1 MNKVISA
8 FKKHWNK
15 AVAVFCVV
23 AIVFATS
30 FSMTSVASADDLSE
44 VISDDL
50 YDWLKDNLYSYGK
63 ENLDKYKA
71 SVLEFGFDLLR
82 FDTYNV
88 SGGNYSLPD
97 RSTISGTAYPI
108 TATATSSSGTVYN
121 IKAFNDNY
129 LKTYFDFFSKG
140 YTDYSYANLAEKYG
154 LIRQG
159 LNTQEI
165 LALLSPNYP
174 LGGYDFETFSSYYNA
189 RYCKYLL
196 DNNSDYGDSGYENKN
211 PDDYSYDVRITTDD
225 LKKIYTD
232 YSLMYAPMP
241 TPSQYLYNYQSATG
255 KKETGVGFHQFNPYA
270 PVFRYGKGYGADVGQ
285 KTGWSNGCYVLPY
298 LFDDDLN
305 GTYYSWGYWHFYHKT
320 EDSIRYICADYISLA
335 DDSDVTHFERA
346 WNMSEKGASYGLA
359 TFANYFALC
368 SYNSDTLYLQCS
380 QSTADFSLLQL
391 SLGRDKFLA
400 LNGKITDLVSK
411 SFTLFLQASTF
422 TPQTNTADDWGYIM
436 SETPFELFKDQTSID
451 FSRIPNNYTIT
462 INGDTIYDYSITN
475 PDTGDSTTIKKY
487 IDDDYDFPQVPDVP
501 DVPDPGDGSGTGG
514 KVEVS
519 GKIDVSG
526 KVGVDVNVNVNSGS
540 SSNPDPGDYI
550 DPGTV
555 DTNLDHYLEQVPELS
570 KGFIDYLKDFFAWL
584 PDEIYGLI
592 ILGLVVM
599 IFCRLAGR

>member
-8 FKKHWNK
+8 FKKHWDK

-23 AIVFATS
+23 AIVVVTSVS
-30 FSMTSVASADDLSE
+30 FSSSASAD
-44 VISDDL
+44 VIE
-50 YDWLKDNLYSYGK
+50 DN
-63 ENLDKYKA
+63 DHM
-71 SVLEFGFDLLR
+71 
-82 FDTYNV
+82 
-88 SGGNYSLPD
+88 
-97 RSTISGTAYPI
+97 
-108 TATATSSSGTVYN
+108 
-121 IKAFNDNY
+121 
-129 LKTYFDFFSKG
+129 
-140 YTDYSYANLAEKYG
+140 
-154 LIRQG
+154 
-159 LNTQEI
+159 
-165 LALLSPNYP
+165 
-174 LGGYDFETFSSYYNA
+174 DFETDLNKVLTKAILGMDWSEVVAEYFDVFYETISLNYWNVNTS
-189 RYCKYLL
+189 LFPQ
-196 DNNSDYGDSGYENKN
+196 YGDDGLFT
-211 PDDYSYDVRITTDD
+211 DDYLSENGKKYDGYYMSPPIDWDQFVLYAQERRKSELDSSTLDSNDYVKKNNVDPVKITTDD

-255 KKETGVGFHQFNPYA
+255 TKQTGGYYEFAPYA
-270 PVFRYGKGYGADVGQ
+270 PLWRSGLGFGADIGS
-285 KTGWSNGCYVLPY
+285 KGGWKKDCYVLPY
-298 LFDDDLN
+298 IYDDDV
-305 GTYYSWGYWHFYHKT
+305 GSTYYFSGYWHFTIEVDEFYKAT
-320 EDSIRYICADYISLA
+320 YTCDFVSLLGDEDTTSNHLSQSHEY
-335 DDSDVTHFERA
+335 RA
-346 WNMSEKGASYGLA
+346 YALKVVNGAWLYCY
-359 TFANYFALC
+359 T
-368 SYNSDTLYLQCS
+368 SDTYYVQG
-380 QSTADFSLLQL
+380 SLNMNSGQGTVVNAPVAKTTYAVSGKL
-391 SLGRDKFLA
+391 S
-400 LNGKITDLVSK
+400 DLVK
-411 SFTLFLQASTF
+411 QNFGNMLRASTF
-422 TPQTNTADDWGYIM
+422 TPATNKTDDWGYIM

-501 DVPDPGDGSGTGG
+501 DVPDPGDDSGTGG

-526 KVGVDVNVNVNSGS
+526 KVDVDVNVNVNSGS

>member
-23 AIVFATS
+23 AIVFVTS
-30 FSMTSVASADDLSE
+30 FSMTSVYAVTSWADVAEDAISVRDAYFTYWFSHKSSFGDFIKQASDIPVSWLKFVDSFGW
-44 VISDDL
+44 VISPVDDL
-50 YDWLKDNLYSYGK
+50 YYYLNDSKDLMV
-63 ENLDKYKA
+63 A
-71 SVLEFGFDLLR
+71 A
-82 FDTYNV
+82 
-88 SGGNYSLPD
+88 GGGGGHS
-97 RSTISGTAYPI
+97 RTALH
-108 TATATSSSGTVYN
+108 G
-121 IKAFNDNY
+121 
-129 LKTYFDFFSKG
+129 G
-140 YTDYSYANLAEKYG
+140 
-154 LIRQG
+154 
-159 LNTQEI
+159 
-165 LALLSPNYP
+165 
-174 LGGYDFETFSSYYNA
+174 GGYCRTCRKPSDECTCEFFESEADGF
-189 RYCKYLL
+189 
-196 DNNSDYGDSGYENKN
+196 N
-211 PDDYSYDVRITTDD
+211 PVINGSD
-225 LKKIYTD
+225 LKQIYTD

-411 SFTLFLQASTF
+411 SFTSFLQASTF

-501 DVPDPGDGSGTGG
+501 DVPDPGDDSGTVG

-526 KVGVDVNVNVNSGS
+526 KVDVDVNVNVNSGS
-540 SSNPDPGDYI
+540 SSNSDPGDYI

>member
-8 FKKHWNK
+8 FKKHWDK

-23 AIVFATS
+23 AIVVVTSVS
-30 FSMTSVASADDLSE
+30 FSSSASAD
-44 VISDDL
+44 VIE
-50 YDWLKDNLYSYGK
+50 DN
-63 ENLDKYKA
+63 DHM
-71 SVLEFGFDLLR
+71 
-82 FDTYNV
+82 
-88 SGGNYSLPD
+88 
-97 RSTISGTAYPI
+97 
-108 TATATSSSGTVYN
+108 
-121 IKAFNDNY
+121 
-129 LKTYFDFFSKG
+129 
-140 YTDYSYANLAEKYG
+140 
-154 LIRQG
+154 
-159 LNTQEI
+159 
-165 LALLSPNYP
+165 
-174 LGGYDFETFSSYYNA
+174 DFETDLNKVLTKAILGMDWSEVVAEYFDVFYETISLNYWNVNTS
-189 RYCKYLL
+189 LFPQ
-196 DNNSDYGDSGYENKN
+196 YGDDGLFT
-211 PDDYSYDVRITTDD
+211 DDYLSENGKKYDGYYMSPPIDWDQFSLYAQERRKSELDSSTLDSNDYVKKNNVDPVKITTDD

-255 KKETGVGFHQFNPYA
+255 KKETGYGYHQFNPYA

-285 KTGWSNGCYVLPY
+285 KSGWSNGCYVLPY
-298 LFDDDLN
+298 IFDDDLH

-320 EDSIRYICADYISLA
+320 EDNIRYICADYISLA
-335 DDSDVTHFERA
+335 DDSDVTHFESA
-346 WNMSEKGASYGLA
+346 WKMSEKGASYGLA

-400 LNGKITDLVSK
+400 LNGKITDFVSK
-411 SFTLFLQASTF
+411 SFTSFLQASTF

-475 PDTGDSTTIKKY
+475 PDTGDSTKIKKY

-501 DVPDPGDGSGTGG
+501 DVPDPGDDSGTGG

-526 KVGVDVNVNVNSGS
+526 KVDVDVNVNVNSGS

>member
-1 MNKVISA
+1 MNKVISVVKKWWMKVVSVICA
-8 FKKHWNK
+8 ALISFLTLHPYLSVVVLASGAGAVIGSILEWAGYVSSAVDILSPLFNNTPGSLTETKYLCAWMDIIKDSGISEEDFKAYYTEIITRSDEWTVGSDEYKTWLFIQDT
-15 AVAVFCVV
+15 VAVGVSLD
-23 AIVFATS
+23 AICYLA
-30 FSMTSVASADDLSE
+30 
-44 VISDDL
+44 
-50 YDWLKDNLYSYGK
+50 YH
-63 ENLDKYKA
+63 
-71 SVLEFGFDLLR
+71 
-82 FDTYNV
+82 DT
-88 SGGNYSLPD
+88 GTED
-97 RSTISGTAYPI
+97 FTISEDNKPQVTG
-108 TATATSSSGTVYN
+108 SGFKS
-121 IKAFNDNY
+121 I
-129 LKTYFDFFSKG
+129 
-140 YTDYSYANLAEKYG
+140 
-154 LIRQG
+154 I
-159 LNTQEI
+159 
-165 LALLSPNYP
+165 
-174 LGGYDFETFSSYYNA
+174 
-189 RYCKYLL
+189 
-196 DNNSDYGDSGYENKN
+196 
-211 PDDYSYDVRITTDD
+211 
-225 LKKIYTD
+225 TD

-255 KKETGVGFHQFNPYA
+255 EKQTAGYHEFAPCAPLWRSGLGF
-270 PVFRYGKGYGADVGQ
+270 GADIGS
-285 KTGWSNGCYVLPY
+285 KGGWKKDCYVLPY
-298 LFDDDLN
+298 IYDDDV
-305 GTYYSWGYWHFYHKT
+305 GSTYYYSGYWHFTIEVDEFYKAT
-320 EDSIRYICADYISLA
+320 YTCDFVSLLGDEDSTQFHLTKSHEY
-335 DDSDVTHFERA
+335 RA
-346 WNMSEKGASYGLA
+346 YALKVSSGAWIQCF
-359 TFANYFALC
+359 T
-368 SYNSDTLYLQCS
+368 SDTSYLQ
-380 QSTADFSLLQL
+380 
-391 SLGRDKFLA
+391 GNLA
-400 LNGKITDLVSK
+400 LNTSYATVVNAPAAKTTYAVSGKLSDLVK
-411 SFTLFLQASTF
+411 NNFGNMLRATTF

-501 DVPDPGDGSGTGG
+501 DVPDPGDDSGTGG

>member
-15 AVAVFCVV
+15 AVVVFCVV
-23 AIVFATS
+23 AIVFVTS

-97 RSTISGTAYPI
+97 GSKPSGTAYPI

-121 IKAFNDNY
+121 IKAFNDNF

-140 YTDYSYANLAEKYG
+140 YTDYSYANLAEKFG

-174 LGGYDFETFSSYYNA
+174 LGGYDFETFKNYYNA

-225 LKKIYTD
+225 LKALYTD

-241 TPSQYLYNYQSATG
+241 TPSQYLYSYQNVTG
-255 KKETGVGFHQFNPYA
+255 NRHGKSFYPYA
-270 PVFRYGKGYGADVGQ
+270 PVYRYGRGWGCNVGQSSGWSEGCYLLGFLCDDDVGN
-285 KTGWSNGCYVLPY
+285 TLYAECYQHFFFTKSDDGTVLFNYEVFSLTDGSLLYSGNTPY
-298 LFDDDLN
+298 VSSGFYGLESANRLAIYLSDFKYLN
-305 GTYYSWGYWHFYHKT
+305 NDTAGIAYYQFSYPKYNYYYS
-320 EDSIRYICADYISLA
+320 
-335 DDSDVTHFERA
+335 
-346 WNMSEKGASYGLA
+346 
-359 TFANYFALC
+359 
-368 SYNSDTLYLQCS
+368 
-380 QSTADFSLLQL
+380 
-391 SLGRDKFLA
+391 
-400 LNGKITDLVSK
+400 GKISEVVKTA
-411 SFTLFLQASTF
+411 FITYFNATTF

-436 SETPFELFKDQTSID
+436 SETPFELFANQTSVD

-501 DVPDPGDGSGTGG
+501 DVPDPGDDSGTGG

-526 KVGVDVNVNVNSGS
+526 KVDVDVNVNVNSGS

-592 ILGLVVM
+592 ILGLVVV

>member
-23 AIVFATS
+23 AIVVVTS
-30 FSMTSVASADDLSE
+30 FSFSSSASADVIEDNDHMDLETDLNKVLTKAILGMDWSEVVAEYFDVFYETISLNYWNVNTSLFPQYGDDGLFTDDYLSE
-44 VISDDL
+44 NGKKYEGYYMSPPIDWDQFAL
-50 YDWLKDNLYSYGK
+50 YAQERRKS
-63 ENLDKYKA
+63 ELDSSTLDSNDYVKKN
-71 SVLEFGFDLLR
+71 
-82 FDTYNV
+82 NV
-88 SGGNYSLPD
+88 DP
-97 RSTISGTAYPI
+97 
-108 TATATSSSGTVYN
+108 VK
-121 IKAFNDNY
+121 IK
-129 LKTYFDFFSKG
+129 S
-140 YTDYSYANLAEKYG
+140 
-154 LIRQG
+154 
-159 LNTQEI
+159 
-165 LALLSPNYP
+165 
-174 LGGYDFETFSSYYNA
+174 
-189 RYCKYLL
+189 
-196 DNNSDYGDSGYENKN
+196 
-211 PDDYSYDVRITTDD
+211 DD

-241 TPSQYLYNYQSATG
+241 TPSQYLYSYQSATG
-255 KKETGVGFHQFNPYA
+255 EKQTAGYHEFAPYA
-270 PVFRYGKGYGADVGQ
+270 PLWRSGLGFGADIGS
-285 KTGWSNGCYVLPY
+285 KGGWKKDCYVLPY
-298 LFDDDLN
+298 IYDDDV
-305 GTYYSWGYWHFYHKT
+305 GSTYYYSGYWHFTIEVDDSYKAT
-320 EDSIRYICADYISLA
+320 YSCDFVSLLGDEDSTSCHLTKSHEY
-335 DDSDVTHFERA
+335 RA
-346 WNMSEKGASYGLA
+346 YALKVLSGAWLYCY
-359 TFANYFALC
+359 T
-368 SYNSDTLYLQCS
+368 SDTYYVQGTMNM
-380 QSTADFSLLQL
+380 QSGQGTVVNAPAVKTTYAVSGKL
-391 SLGRDKFLA
+391 S
-400 LNGKITDLVSK
+400 DLVK
-411 SFTLFLQASTF
+411 QNFGNMLRASTF
-422 TPQTNTADDWGYIM
+422 TPATNKTDDWGYIM

-501 DVPDPGDGSGTGG
+501 DVPGPGDDSGTGG

-550 DPGTV
+550 NPGTV

-592 ILGLVVM
+592 ILALVVM

>member
-15 AVAVFCVV
+15 AVVVFCVV
-23 AIVFATS
+23 AIVFVTS

-97 RSTISGTAYPI
+97 GSKPSGTAYPI

-121 IKAFNDNY
+121 IKAFNDNF

-140 YTDYSYANLAEKYG
+140 YTDYSYANLAEKFG

-174 LGGYDFETFSSYYNA
+174 LGGYDFETFKNYYNA

-225 LKKIYTD
+225 LKALYTD

-255 KKETGVGFHQFNPYA
+255 EKQTAGYHEFAPCAPLWRSGLGF
-270 PVFRYGKGYGADVGQ
+270 GADIGS
-285 KTGWSNGCYVLPY
+285 KGGWKKDCYVLPY
-298 LFDDDLN
+298 IYDDDV
-305 GTYYSWGYWHFYHKT
+305 GSTYYYSGYWHFTIEVDEFYKAT
-320 EDSIRYICADYISLA
+320 YTCDFVSLLGDEDSTQFHLTKSHEY
-335 DDSDVTHFERA
+335 RA
-346 WNMSEKGASYGLA
+346 YALKVSSGAWIQCF
-359 TFANYFALC
+359 T
-368 SYNSDTLYLQCS
+368 SDTSFLQ
-380 QSTADFSLLQL
+380 
-391 SLGRDKFLA
+391 GNLA
-400 LNGKITDLVSK
+400 LNTSYATVVNAPASKTTYAVSGKLSDLVK
-411 SFTLFLQASTF
+411 NNFGNMLRATTF

-501 DVPDPGDGSGTGG
+501 DVPDPGDDSGIGG

-526 KVGVDVNVNVNSGS
+526 KVDVDVNVNVNSGS

-555 DTNLDHYLEQVPELS
+555 DTNLDHYLEQVPKLS

>member
-8 FKKHWNK
+8 FKKHWDK

-23 AIVFATS
+23 AIVVVTSVS
-30 FSMTSVASADDLSE
+30 FSSSASAD
-44 VISDDL
+44 VIE
-50 YDWLKDNLYSYGK
+50 DN
-63 ENLDKYKA
+63 DHM
-71 SVLEFGFDLLR
+71 
-82 FDTYNV
+82 
-88 SGGNYSLPD
+88 
-97 RSTISGTAYPI
+97 
-108 TATATSSSGTVYN
+108 
-121 IKAFNDNY
+121 
-129 LKTYFDFFSKG
+129 
-140 YTDYSYANLAEKYG
+140 
-154 LIRQG
+154 
-159 LNTQEI
+159 
-165 LALLSPNYP
+165 
-174 LGGYDFETFSSYYNA
+174 DFETDLNKVLTKAILGMDWSEVVAEYFDVFYETISLNYWNVNTS
-189 RYCKYLL
+189 LFPQ
-196 DNNSDYGDSGYENKN
+196 YGDDGLFT
-211 PDDYSYDVRITTDD
+211 DDYLSENGKKYDGYYMSPPIDWDQFSLYAQERRKSELDSSTLDSNDYVKKNNVDPVKITTDD

-255 KKETGVGFHQFNPYA
+255 KKETGYGYHQFNPYA

-285 KTGWSNGCYVLPY
+285 KSGWSNGCYVLPY
-298 LFDDDLN
+298 IFDDDLQ

-320 EDSIRYICADYISLA
+320 EDNIRYMCADYISLA

-380 QSTADFSLLQL
+380 QSSADYSLLQL

-411 SFTLFLQASTF
+411 SFTSFLQASTF

-501 DVPDPGDGSGTGG
+501 DVPDPGDDSGTGG

-526 KVGVDVNVNVNSGS
+526 KVDVDVNVNVNSGS

-550 DPGTV
+550 NPGTV

-592 ILGLVVM
+592 ILGLVVV

>member
-8 FKKHWNK
+8 FKKHWDK

-23 AIVFATS
+23 AIVVVTS
-30 FSMTSVASADDLSE
+30 FSFSSSASADVIEDNDHMDLETDLNKVLTKAILGMDWSEVVAEYFDVFYETISLNYWNVNTSLFPQYGDDGLFTDDYLSE
-44 VISDDL
+44 NGKKYEGYYMSPPIDWDQFAL
-50 YDWLKDNLYSYGK
+50 YAQERRKS
-63 ENLDKYKA
+63 ELDSSTLDSNDYVKKN
-71 SVLEFGFDLLR
+71 
-82 FDTYNV
+82 NV
-88 SGGNYSLPD
+88 DP
-97 RSTISGTAYPI
+97 
-108 TATATSSSGTVYN
+108 VK
-121 IKAFNDNY
+121 IK
-129 LKTYFDFFSKG
+129 S
-140 YTDYSYANLAEKYG
+140 
-154 LIRQG
+154 
-159 LNTQEI
+159 
-165 LALLSPNYP
+165 
-174 LGGYDFETFSSYYNA
+174 
-189 RYCKYLL
+189 
-196 DNNSDYGDSGYENKN
+196 
-211 PDDYSYDVRITTDD
+211 DD

-255 KKETGVGFHQFNPYA
+255 EKQTAGYHEFAPYA
-270 PVFRYGKGYGADVGQ
+270 PLWRSGLGFGADIGS
-285 KTGWSNGCYVLPY
+285 KGGWKKDCYVLPY
-298 LFDDDLN
+298 IYDDDV
-305 GTYYSWGYWHFYHKT
+305 GSTYYYSGYWHFTIEVDDSYKAT
-320 EDSIRYICADYISLA
+320 YSCDFVSLLGDEDSTQCHLTKSHEY
-335 DDSDVTHFERA
+335 RA
-346 WNMSEKGASYGLA
+346 YALKVLSGAWLYCY
-359 TFANYFALC
+359 T
-368 SYNSDTLYLQCS
+368 SDTYYVQGTMNM
-380 QSTADFSLLQL
+380 QSGQGTVVNAPAVKTTYAVSGKL
-391 SLGRDKFLA
+391 SG
-400 LNGKITDLVSK
+400 LVK
-411 SFTLFLQASTF
+411 QNFGNMLRASTF
-422 TPQTNTADDWGYIM
+422 TPATNKTDDWGYIM

-487 IDDDYDFPQVPDVP
+487 VDDDYDFPQVPDVP

-592 ILGLVVM
+592 ILGLVVV

>member
-8 FKKHWNK
+8 FKKHWDK

-23 AIVFATS
+23 AIVVVTSVS
-30 FSMTSVASADDLSE
+30 FSSSASAD
-44 VISDDL
+44 VIE
-50 YDWLKDNLYSYGK
+50 DN
-63 ENLDKYKA
+63 DHM
-71 SVLEFGFDLLR
+71 
-82 FDTYNV
+82 
-88 SGGNYSLPD
+88 
-97 RSTISGTAYPI
+97 
-108 TATATSSSGTVYN
+108 
-121 IKAFNDNY
+121 
-129 LKTYFDFFSKG
+129 
-140 YTDYSYANLAEKYG
+140 
-154 LIRQG
+154 
-159 LNTQEI
+159 
-165 LALLSPNYP
+165 
-174 LGGYDFETFSSYYNA
+174 DFETDLNKVLTKAILGMDWSEVVAEYFDVFYETISLNYWNVNTS
-189 RYCKYLL
+189 LFPQ
-196 DNNSDYGDSGYENKN
+196 YGDDGLFT
-211 PDDYSYDVRITTDD
+211 DDYLSENGKKYDGYYMSPPIDWDQFSLYAQERRKSELDSSTLDSNDYVKKNNVDPVKITTDD

-241 TPSQYLYNYQSATG
+241 TPSQYLYSYQNVTG
-255 KKETGVGFHQFNPYA
+255 TRNGKSFYPYA
-270 PVFRYGKGYGADVGQ
+270 PVYRYGRGWGCNVGQSSGWSEGCYLLGFLCDDDVGN
-285 KTGWSNGCYVLPY
+285 TLYAECYQHFFFTKSDDGTVLFNY
-298 LFDDDLN
+298 EVF
-305 GTYYSWGYWHFYHKT
+305 
-320 EDSIRYICADYISLA
+320 SLA
-335 DDSDVTHFERA
+335 DGSLLYSGNTPYVSSGF
-346 WNMSEKGASYGLA
+346 YGLES
-359 TFANYFALC
+359 ANRLAIYLSDFKYLNNDTAGIAYYQF
-368 SYNSDTLYLQCS
+368 SYPKYNYYYS
-380 QSTADFSLLQL
+380 
-391 SLGRDKFLA
+391 
-400 LNGKITDLVSK
+400 GKISEVVKTA
-411 SFTLFLQASTF
+411 FITYFNATTF

-436 SETPFELFKDQTSID
+436 SETPFELFANQTSVD

-526 KVGVDVNVNVNSGS
+526 KVDVDVNVNVNSGS

-592 ILGLVVM
+592 ILGLVVV

>member
-23 AIVFATS
+23 AIVFVTS

-97 RSTISGTAYPI
+97 GSKPSGTAYPI

-121 IKAFNDNY
+121 IKAFNDNF

-140 YTDYSYANLAEKYG
+140 YTDYSYANLAEKFG

-159 LNTQEI
+159 LNTKEI

-174 LGGYDFETFSSYYNA
+174 LGGYDFETFKNYYNA

-225 LKKIYTD
+225 LKALYTD
-232 YSLMYAPMP
+232 YSLIYAPMP
-241 TPSQYLYNYQSATG
+241 TPSQYLYSYQNVTG
-255 KKETGVGFHQFNPYA
+255 NRNGKYFTPYA
-270 PVFRYGKGYGADVGQ
+270 PVYRYGRGWGCNVGQ
-285 KTGWSNGCYVLPY
+285 SSGWSEGCYVLGF
-298 LFDDDLN
+298 LLDDDV
-305 GTYYSWGYWHFYHKT
+305 G
-320 EDSIRYICADYISLA
+320 
-335 DDSDVTHFERA
+335 
-346 WNMSEKGASYGLA
+346 
-359 TFANYFALC
+359 
-368 SYNSDTLYLQCS
+368 DTLYAECYQHFFFTKSDDGTVLFNYEV
-380 QSTADFSLLQL
+380 FSLGDGSLLYSGNTPYVSSGFYGLESTNRLAIYL
-391 SLGRDKFLA
+391 SDFKY
-400 LNGKITDLVSK
+400 LNNDTAGIAYYSYSYPKYNYYYSGKISQVVKTA
-411 SFTLFLQASTF
+411 FITYFNASTF
-422 TPQTNTADDWGYIM
+422 TPATNKTDDWGYIM
-436 SETPFELFKDQTSID
+436 SETPFELFANQTSID

-487 IDDDYDFPQVPDVP
+487 VDDDYDFPQVPDVP
-501 DVPDPGDGSGTGG
+501 DVPDPGDDSGTGG

-526 KVGVDVNVNVNSGS
+526 KVDVDVNVNVNSGS

-550 DPGTV
+550 NPGTV

-592 ILGLVVM
+592 ILGLIVV

>member
-23 AIVFATS
+23 AIVFVTS
-30 FSMTSVASADDLSE
+30 FSMTSVYAVTSWADVAEDAISVRDAYFTYWFSHKSSFGDFIKQASDIPVSWLKFVDSFGW
-44 VISDDL
+44 VISPVDDL
-50 YDWLKDNLYSYGK
+50 YYYLNDSKDLMV
-63 ENLDKYKA
+63 A
-71 SVLEFGFDLLR
+71 A
-82 FDTYNV
+82 
-88 SGGNYSLPD
+88 GGGGGHS
-97 RSTISGTAYPI
+97 RTALH
-108 TATATSSSGTVYN
+108 G
-121 IKAFNDNY
+121 
-129 LKTYFDFFSKG
+129 G
-140 YTDYSYANLAEKYG
+140 
-154 LIRQG
+154 
-159 LNTQEI
+159 
-165 LALLSPNYP
+165 
-174 LGGYDFETFSSYYNA
+174 GGYCRTCRKSSDECTCEFFESEADGF
-189 RYCKYLL
+189 
-196 DNNSDYGDSGYENKN
+196 N
-211 PDDYSYDVRITTDD
+211 PVINGSD
-225 LKKIYTD
+225 LKQIYTD

-255 KKETGVGFHQFNPYA
+255 KKETGFGFHQFNPYA

-298 LFDDDLN
+298 LFDDDLQ

-320 EDSIRYICADYISLA
+320 EDNIRYMCADYISLA

-380 QSTADFSLLQL
+380 QSSADYSLLQL

-411 SFTLFLQASTF
+411 SFTSFLQASTF

-501 DVPDPGDGSGTGG
+501 DVPDPGDDSGTGG

-526 KVGVDVNVNVNSGS
+526 KVDVDVNVNVNSGS

>member
-8 FKKHWNK
+8 FKKHWDK

-23 AIVFATS
+23 AIVVVTSVS
-30 FSMTSVASADDLSE
+30 FSSSASAD
-44 VISDDL
+44 VIE
-50 YDWLKDNLYSYGK
+50 DN
-63 ENLDKYKA
+63 DHM
-71 SVLEFGFDLLR
+71 
-82 FDTYNV
+82 
-88 SGGNYSLPD
+88 
-97 RSTISGTAYPI
+97 
-108 TATATSSSGTVYN
+108 
-121 IKAFNDNY
+121 
-129 LKTYFDFFSKG
+129 
-140 YTDYSYANLAEKYG
+140 
-154 LIRQG
+154 
-159 LNTQEI
+159 
-165 LALLSPNYP
+165 
-174 LGGYDFETFSSYYNA
+174 DFETDLNKVLTKAILGMDWSEVVAEYFDVFYETISLNYWNVNTS
-189 RYCKYLL
+189 LFPQ
-196 DNNSDYGDSGYENKN
+196 YGDDGLFT
-211 PDDYSYDVRITTDD
+211 DDYLSENGKKYDGYYMSPPIDWDQFSLYAQERRKSELDSSTLDSNDYVKKNNVDPVKITTDD

-255 KKETGVGFHQFNPYA
+255 KKETGYGYHQFNPYA

-285 KTGWSNGCYVLPY
+285 KSGWSNGCYVLPY
-298 LFDDDLN
+298 IFDDDLH

-320 EDSIRYICADYISLA
+320 EDNIRYICADYISLA
-335 DDSDVTHFERA
+335 DDSDVTHFESA
-346 WNMSEKGASYGLA
+346 WKMSEKGASYGLA

-400 LNGKITDLVSK
+400 LNGKITDFVSK
-411 SFTLFLQASTF
+411 SFTSFLQASTF

-475 PDTGDSTTIKKY
+475 PDTGDSTKIKKY
-487 IDDDYDFPQVPDVP
+487 VDDDYDFPQVPDVP

-592 ILGLVVM
+592 ILALVVM

>member
-23 AIVFATS
+23 AIVFVTS
-30 FSMTSVASADDLSE
+30 FWSVGATVDPSALIGFVTEDDYLDFIDQYIRSASGLTDEEWVTSYFEDYYRY
-44 VISDDL
+44 ISDDYWNL
-50 YDWLKDNLYSYGK
+50 ATGVGGVYGSDNNFS
-63 ENLDKYKA
+63 
-71 SVLEFGFDLLR
+71 
-82 FDTYNV
+82 DTYLEATEQQLAMFFA
-88 SGGNYSLPD
+88 GNGIPFNWTDFVVYAKARRTAELNSQSFNSLDYVKKNDVNP
-97 RSTISGTAYPI
+97 
-108 TATATSSSGTVYN
+108 VK
-121 IKAFNDNY
+121 IK
-129 LKTYFDFFSKG
+129 
-140 YTDYSYANLAEKYG
+140 
-154 LIRQG
+154 I
-159 LNTQEI
+159 
-165 LALLSPNYP
+165 
-174 LGGYDFETFSSYYNA
+174 
-189 RYCKYLL
+189 
-196 DNNSDYGDSGYENKN
+196 
-211 PDDYSYDVRITTDD
+211 DD

-255 KKETGVGFHQFNPYA
+255 EKQTAGYHEFAPCAPLWRSGLGF
-270 PVFRYGKGYGADVGQ
+270 GADIGS
-285 KTGWSNGCYVLPY
+285 KGGWKKDCYVLPY
-298 LFDDDLN
+298 IYDDDV
-305 GTYYSWGYWHFYHKT
+305 GSTYYYSGYWHFTIEVDEFYKAT
-320 EDSIRYICADYISLA
+320 YTCDFVSLLGDEDSTQFHLTKSHEY
-335 DDSDVTHFERA
+335 RA
-346 WNMSEKGASYGLA
+346 YALKVSSGAWIQCF
-359 TFANYFALC
+359 T
-368 SYNSDTLYLQCS
+368 SDTSYLQ
-380 QSTADFSLLQL
+380 
-391 SLGRDKFLA
+391 GNLA
-400 LNGKITDLVSK
+400 LNTSYATVVNAPAAKTTYAVSGKLSDLVK
-411 SFTLFLQASTF
+411 NNFGNMLRATTF

-501 DVPDPGDGSGTGG
+501 DVPDPGDDSGTGG

-526 KVGVDVNVNVNSGS
+526 KVDVDVNVNVNSGS

-550 DPGTV
+550 NPGTV

-584 PDEIYGLI
+584 PDEVYGLI
-592 ILGLVVM
+592 ILGLVVV

>member
-8 FKKHWNK
+8 FKKHWDK

-23 AIVFATS
+23 AIVVVTSVS
-30 FSMTSVASADDLSE
+30 FSSSASADVIEDNDHMDLETDLNKVLTKAILGMDWSEVVAEYFDVFYETISLNYWNVNTSLFPQYGDDGLFTDDYLSE
-44 VISDDL
+44 NGKKYDGYYMSPPIDWDQFVL
-50 YDWLKDNLYSYGK
+50 YAQERRKS
-63 ENLDKYKA
+63 ELDSSTLDSNDYVKKN
-71 SVLEFGFDLLR
+71 
-82 FDTYNV
+82 NV
-88 SGGNYSLPD
+88 DP
-97 RSTISGTAYPI
+97 
-108 TATATSSSGTVYN
+108 V
-121 IKAFNDNY
+121 K
-129 LKTYFDFFSKG
+129 
-140 YTDYSYANLAEKYG
+140 
-154 LIRQG
+154 
-159 LNTQEI
+159 
-165 LALLSPNYP
+165 
-174 LGGYDFETFSSYYNA
+174 
-189 RYCKYLL
+189 
-196 DNNSDYGDSGYENKN
+196 
-211 PDDYSYDVRITTDD
+211 ITTDD

-391 SLGRDKFLA
+391 SLGRGKFLA

-411 SFTLFLQASTF
+411 SFTSFLQASTF

-475 PDTGDSTTIKKY
+475 PDSGDSTSIRKF
-487 IDDDYDFPQVPDVP
+487 IDIYDFPDVP
-501 DVPDPGDGSGTGG
+501 DLPDPDDSDDPDTPGVNGNIT
-514 KVEVS
+514 VS
-519 GKIDVSG
+519 GN
-526 KVGVDVNVNVNSGS
+526 VGVNGKIEIDTKPIDININVNSNGGS
-540 SSNPDPGDYI
+540 APSGTAEAVDLSNYFSTLP
-550 DPGTV
+550 
-555 DTNLDHYLEQVPELS
+555 EQSETMN
-570 KGFIDYLKDFFAWL
+570 DYLKNFFSFL
-584 PDEIYGLI
+584 PPQLLAVL
-592 ILGLVVM
+592 LGGIGCAVL
-599 IFCRLAGR
+599 CRVLGR

>member
-8 FKKHWNK
+8 FKKHWDK

-23 AIVFATS
+23 AIAVVTSVS
-30 FSMTSVASADDLSE
+30 FSSSASAD
-44 VISDDL
+44 VIE
-50 YDWLKDNLYSYGK
+50 DN
-63 ENLDKYKA
+63 DHM
-71 SVLEFGFDLLR
+71 
-82 FDTYNV
+82 
-88 SGGNYSLPD
+88 
-97 RSTISGTAYPI
+97 
-108 TATATSSSGTVYN
+108 
-121 IKAFNDNY
+121 
-129 LKTYFDFFSKG
+129 
-140 YTDYSYANLAEKYG
+140 
-154 LIRQG
+154 
-159 LNTQEI
+159 
-165 LALLSPNYP
+165 
-174 LGGYDFETFSSYYNA
+174 DFETDLNKVLTKAILGMDWSEVVAEYFDVFYETISLNYWNVNTS
-189 RYCKYLL
+189 LFPQ
-196 DNNSDYGDSGYENKN
+196 YGDDGLFT
-211 PDDYSYDVRITTDD
+211 DDYLSENGKKYDGYYMSPPIDWDQFSLYAQERRKSELDSSTLDSNDYVKKNNVDPVKITTDD

-255 KKETGVGFHQFNPYA
+255 EKQTAGYHEFAPYA
-270 PVFRYGKGYGADVGQ
+270 PLWRSGLGFGADIGS
-285 KTGWSNGCYVLPY
+285 KGGWKKDCYVLPY
-298 LFDDDLN
+298 IYDDDV
-305 GTYYSWGYWHFYHKT
+305 GSTYYYSGYWHFTIEVDDSYKAT
-320 EDSIRYICADYISLA
+320 YSCDFVSLLGDEDSTSCHLTKSHEY
-335 DDSDVTHFERA
+335 RA
-346 WNMSEKGASYGLA
+346 YALKVLSGAWLYCY
-359 TFANYFALC
+359 T
-368 SYNSDTLYLQCS
+368 SDTYYVQGTMNM
-380 QSTADFSLLQL
+380 QSGQGTVVNAPAVKTTYAVSGKL
-391 SLGRDKFLA
+391 S
-400 LNGKITDLVSK
+400 DLVK
-411 SFTLFLQASTF
+411 QNFGNMLLASTF
-422 TPQTNTADDWGYIM
+422 TPATNKTDDWGYIM

-501 DVPDPGDGSGTGG
+501 DVPDPGDDSGTGG

-526 KVGVDVNVNVNSGS
+526 KVDVDVNVNVNSGS

>member
-23 AIVFATS
+23 AIVFVTS
-30 FSMTSVASADDLSE
+30 FSMTSVYAVTSWADVAEDAISVRDAYFTYWFSHKSSFGDFIKQASDIPVSWLKFVDSFGW
-44 VISDDL
+44 VISPVDDL
-50 YDWLKDNLYSYGK
+50 YYYLNDSKDLMVAAGGGGGHSRTALHGGGGYCRTCRKPSD
-63 ENLDKYKA
+63 ECTC
-71 SVLEFGFDLLR
+71 EFFESEADGFDPVI
-82 FDTYNV
+82 NG
-88 SGGNYSLPD
+88 S
-97 RSTISGTAYPI
+97 
-108 TATATSSSGTVYN
+108 
-121 IKAFNDNY
+121 
-129 LKTYFDFFSKG
+129 
-140 YTDYSYANLAEKYG
+140 
-154 LIRQG
+154 
-159 LNTQEI
+159 
-165 LALLSPNYP
+165 
-174 LGGYDFETFSSYYNA
+174 
-189 RYCKYLL
+189 
-196 DNNSDYGDSGYENKN
+196 
-211 PDDYSYDVRITTDD
+211 D
-225 LKKIYTD
+225 LKQIYTD

-241 TPSQYLYNYQSATG
+241 TPSQYLYNYQTATG

-298 LFDDDLN
+298 LFDDDLQ

-320 EDSIRYICADYISLA
+320 EDNIRYICADYISLA
-335 DDSDVTHFERA
+335 DDSDVTHFESA
-346 WNMSEKGASYGLA
+346 WKMSEKGASYGLA

-400 LNGKITDLVSK
+400 LNGKITDFVSK
-411 SFTLFLQASTF
+411 SFTSFLQASTF

-501 DVPDPGDGSGTGG
+501 DVPDPGDDSGTGG

-526 KVGVDVNVNVNSGS
+526 KVDVDVNVNVNSGS

>member
-23 AIVFATS
+23 AIVFVTS
-30 FSMTSVASADDLSE
+30 FSMTSVYAVTSWADVAEDAISVRDAYFTYWFSHKSSFGDFIKQASDIPVSWLKFVDSFGW
-44 VISDDL
+44 VISPVDDL
-50 YDWLKDNLYSYGK
+50 YYYLNDSKDLMVAAGGGGGHSRTALHGGGGYCRTCRKPSD
-63 ENLDKYKA
+63 ECTC
-71 SVLEFGFDLLR
+71 EFFESEADGFDPVI
-82 FDTYNV
+82 NG
-88 SGGNYSLPD
+88 S
-97 RSTISGTAYPI
+97 
-108 TATATSSSGTVYN
+108 
-121 IKAFNDNY
+121 
-129 LKTYFDFFSKG
+129 
-140 YTDYSYANLAEKYG
+140 
-154 LIRQG
+154 
-159 LNTQEI
+159 
-165 LALLSPNYP
+165 
-174 LGGYDFETFSSYYNA
+174 
-189 RYCKYLL
+189 
-196 DNNSDYGDSGYENKN
+196 
-211 PDDYSYDVRITTDD
+211 D
-225 LKKIYTD
+225 LKQIYTD

-255 KKETGVGFHQFNPYA
+255 IKETSYGYHQFNPYA

-285 KTGWSNGCYVLPY
+285 ASGWSNGCYVLPY
-298 LFDDDLN
+298 IFDDDLH

-320 EDSIRYICADYISLA
+320 EDNIRYICADYISLA
-335 DDSDVTHFERA
+335 DDSDVTHFESA
-346 WNMSEKGASYGLA
+346 WKMSEKGASYGLA

-391 SLGRDKFLA
+391 SVGRDKFLA

-411 SFTLFLQASTF
+411 SFTSFLQASTF

-487 IDDDYDFPQVPDVP
+487 VDDDYDFPQVPDVP
-501 DVPDPGDGSGTGG
+501 DVPDPGDDSGTGG

-550 DPGTV
+550 NPGTV

>member
-8 FKKHWNK
+8 FKKHWDK

-23 AIVFATS
+23 AIVVVTSVS
-30 FSMTSVASADDLSE
+30 FSSSASADVIEDNDHMDLETDLNKVLTKAILGMDWSEVVAEYFDVFYETISLNYWNVNTSLFPQYGDDGLFTDDYLSE
-44 VISDDL
+44 NGKKYDGYYMSPPIDWDQFVL
-50 YDWLKDNLYSYGK
+50 YAQERRKS
-63 ENLDKYKA
+63 ELDSSTLDSNDYVKKN
-71 SVLEFGFDLLR
+71 
-82 FDTYNV
+82 NV
-88 SGGNYSLPD
+88 DP
-97 RSTISGTAYPI
+97 
-108 TATATSSSGTVYN
+108 V
-121 IKAFNDNY
+121 K
-129 LKTYFDFFSKG
+129 
-140 YTDYSYANLAEKYG
+140 
-154 LIRQG
+154 
-159 LNTQEI
+159 
-165 LALLSPNYP
+165 
-174 LGGYDFETFSSYYNA
+174 
-189 RYCKYLL
+189 
-196 DNNSDYGDSGYENKN
+196 
-211 PDDYSYDVRITTDD
+211 ITTDD
-225 LKKIYTD
+225 LKKIYPD

-391 SLGRDKFLA
+391 SLGRGKFLA

-411 SFTLFLQASTF
+411 SFTSFLQASTF

>member
-8 FKKHWNK
+8 FKKHWDK

-23 AIVFATS
+23 AIVVVTSVS
-30 FSMTSVASADDLSE
+30 FSSSASADVIEDNDHMDLETDLNKVLTKAILGMDWSEVVAEYFDVFYETISLNYWNVNTSLFPQYGDDGLFTDDYLSE
-44 VISDDL
+44 NGKKYDGYYMSPPIDWDQFVL
-50 YDWLKDNLYSYGK
+50 YAQERRKS
-63 ENLDKYKA
+63 ELDSSTLDSNDYVKKN
-71 SVLEFGFDLLR
+71 
-82 FDTYNV
+82 NV
-88 SGGNYSLPD
+88 DP
-97 RSTISGTAYPI
+97 
-108 TATATSSSGTVYN
+108 V
-121 IKAFNDNY
+121 K
-129 LKTYFDFFSKG
+129 
-140 YTDYSYANLAEKYG
+140 
-154 LIRQG
+154 
-159 LNTQEI
+159 
-165 LALLSPNYP
+165 
-174 LGGYDFETFSSYYNA
+174 
-189 RYCKYLL
+189 
-196 DNNSDYGDSGYENKN
+196 
-211 PDDYSYDVRITTDD
+211 ITTDD

-255 KKETGVGFHQFNPYA
+255 EKQTAGYHEFAPYA
-270 PVFRYGKGYGADVGQ
+270 PLWRSGLGFGADIGS
-285 KTGWSNGCYVLPY
+285 KGGWKKDCYVLPY
-298 LFDDDLN
+298 IYDDDV
-305 GTYYSWGYWHFYHKT
+305 GSTYYYSGYWHFTIEVDDSYKAT
-320 EDSIRYICADYISLA
+320 YSCDFVSLLGDEDSTQCHLTKSHEYSAYALKVLSG
-335 DDSDVTHFERA
+335 A
-346 WNMSEKGASYGLA
+346 WLYCY
-359 TFANYFALC
+359 T
-368 SYNSDTLYLQCS
+368 SDTYYVQGTMNM
-380 QSTADFSLLQL
+380 QSGQGTVVNAPAVKTTYAVSGKL
-391 SLGRDKFLA
+391 SG
-400 LNGKITDLVSK
+400 LVK
-411 SFTLFLQASTF
+411 QNFGNMLRASTF
-422 TPQTNTADDWGYIM
+422 TPATNKTDDWGYIM

-451 FSRIPNNYTIT
+451 FSRIPNNYIIT

-501 DVPDPGDGSGTGG
+501 DVPDPGDDSGTGG

-526 KVGVDVNVNVNSGS
+526 KVDVDVNVNVNSGS

>member
-23 AIVFATS
+23 AIVFVTSVS
-30 FSMTSVASADDLSE
+30 FSSSASADVIEDNDHMDLETDLNKVLTKAILGKDWSEVVAEYFDVFYETISINYWNVNTSLFPQYGDDGLFTDGYLSE
-44 VISDDL
+44 NGKKYEGYYMSPPIDWDQFVLYAQEKRKSELDSSTLDSNDYVKKNNVDPVKIS
-50 YDWLKDNLYSYGK
+50 
-63 ENLDKYKA
+63 
-71 SVLEFGFDLLR
+71 
-82 FDTYNV
+82 
-88 SGGNYSLPD
+88 
-97 RSTISGTAYPI
+97 
-108 TATATSSSGTVYN
+108 
-121 IKAFNDNY
+121 
-129 LKTYFDFFSKG
+129 
-140 YTDYSYANLAEKYG
+140 
-154 LIRQG
+154 
-159 LNTQEI
+159 
-165 LALLSPNYP
+165 
-174 LGGYDFETFSSYYNA
+174 
-189 RYCKYLL
+189 
-196 DNNSDYGDSGYENKN
+196 
-211 PDDYSYDVRITTDD
+211 TDD
-225 LKKIYTD
+225 LKALYTD

-255 KKETGVGFHQFNPYA
+255 KKETGYGFHQFNPYA

-285 KTGWSNGCYVLPY
+285 ASGWSNGCYVLPY
-298 LFDDDLN
+298 IFDDDLQ

-320 EDSIRYICADYISLA
+320 EDNIRYICADYISLA
-335 DDSDVTHFERA
+335 DDSDVTHFESA
-346 WNMSEKGASYGLA
+346 WKMSEKGASYGLA

-380 QSTADFSLLQL
+380 QSSADYSLLQL

-411 SFTLFLQASTF
+411 SFTSFLQASTF

-501 DVPDPGDGSGTGG
+501 DVPDPGDDSGTGG

-526 KVGVDVNVNVNSGS
+526 KVDVDVNVNVNSGS